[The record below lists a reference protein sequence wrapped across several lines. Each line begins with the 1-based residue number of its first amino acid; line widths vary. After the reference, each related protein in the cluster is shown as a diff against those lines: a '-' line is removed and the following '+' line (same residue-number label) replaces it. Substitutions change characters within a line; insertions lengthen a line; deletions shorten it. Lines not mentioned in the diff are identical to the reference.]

1 VVVVADASVAIR
13 GDMSGFNNDL
23 KGAQRETM
31 TLGQKLND
39 LLSPKN
45 LLKSGLAF
53 GLGTSIPGMIR
64 DVIGFTG
71 DAIRS
76 NSELIQSQR
85 TVNDLFGDSAHII
98 RDWAEEAASSAGLS
112 KVEVSESAAQMGQM
126 LRNMGL
132 DAGMA
137 AEMIVDLQQRA
148 ADLAT
153 AHPGAGDAADALLAF
168 SAALRGERDTV
179 EKFGV
184 TLTQSMIDARI
195 ETMKLDT
202 STPAAERYAT
212 AIATLGLIMDQTA
225 PSADRFTE
233 ALDAGDSQAMLEAGQ
248 AHVDNLIAEIGGNA
262 NQFLANSKRE
272 IEDIQGVVQEIEGF
286 FEHLND
292 PRFADLAVALGV
304 TMGESREQVRM
315 ALQETGQ
322 DFDTTID
329 GMLMSA
335 YELGE
340 EGAESFDHFTAAFT
354 QMALNTNAAASG
366 VADVVANA
374 IPAAI
379 LAHWDNIKQAGTDSV
394 TAYAQGLL
402 EAQNEPSTA
411 FDVAM
416 KLLEE
421 EMTEEEEIAKLKG
434 QLVTL
439 NHAAG
444 IASAEGKDATSAAI
458 DSATQIIVDRL
469 NQLGVDGYTYGR
481 NLGLTFAAGIES
493 TANFGGVVRTAAG
506 KLAQA
511 VQGQIGIRSEP
522 KDPDSPLHGI
532 TKWGGNI
539 VKTIAEGMTG
549 ELGTGQAAARA
560 LAGALV
566 PSMGAAVG
574 TTGSPTVMGA
584 GSTYILQVNGQEKV
598 VGSRDEVLAAWEQMT
613 RASGEPV

>member
-1 VVVVADASVAIR
+1 
-13 GDMSGFNNDL
+13 
-23 KGAQRETM
+23 
-31 TLGQKLND
+31 
-39 LLSPKN
+39 
-45 LLKSGLAF
+45 
-53 GLGTSIPGMIR
+53 
-64 DVIGFTG
+64 
-71 DAIRS
+71 
-76 NSELIQSQR
+76 
-85 TVNDLFGDSAHII
+85 
-98 RDWAEEAASSAGLS
+98 
-112 KVEVSESAAQMGQM
+112 MGQM

-262 NQFLANSKRE
+262 NQFLANTKRE
-272 IEDIQGVVQEIEGF
+272 FEGIQDVFHEIEGF

-292 PRFADLAVALGV
+292 PRFADLALALGV
-304 TMGESREQVRM
+304 SFGEAREQVRL
-315 ALQETGQ
+315 ALLETGQ

-340 EGAESFDHFTAAFT
+340 GGAESFDHFTAAFT
-354 QMALNTNAAASG
+354 QMGQNVQATASG
-366 VADVVANA
+366 VGDVVAFA

-379 LAHWDNIKQAGTDSV
+379 LAHWDSIKQAGMDTM
-394 TAYAQGLL
+394 TAYQQGIFENQDSLRSEIEALL
-402 EAQNEPSTA
+402 KNLDERLAPG
-411 FDVAM
+411 
-416 KLLEE
+416 
-421 EMTEEEEIAKLKG
+421 EEIAYLRGKKIELFMA
-434 QLVTL
+434 L
-439 NHAAG
+439 G
-444 IASAEGKDATSAAI
+444 IAEEKGDLGAVAAI
-458 DSATQIIVDRL
+458 KALIAEINAQLNGLNGYNYGKNLALTLSQGIKDYTESARISSYALGGIIRR
-469 NQLGVDGYTYGR
+469 GV
-481 NLGLTFAAGIES
+481 GI
-493 TANFGGVVRTAAG
+493 N
-506 KLAQA
+506 
-511 VQGQIGIRSEP
+511 SEP
-522 KDPDSPLHGI
+522 EDHNSPLYGI

-539 VKTIAEGMTG
+539 VKTIAGGMMD
-549 ELGTGQAAARA
+549 ELGTGAAATRA
-560 LAGALV
+560 LTGALV
-566 PSMGAAVG
+566 PSFGTAAMGAPAGMAGG
-574 TTGSPTVMGA
+574 TTVQ
-584 GSTYILQVNGQEKV
+584 YILQVQGDAKV
-598 VGSRDEVLAAWEQMT
+598 VGSRDDVIDAWLQMST
-613 RASGEPV
+613 AGEGRNL